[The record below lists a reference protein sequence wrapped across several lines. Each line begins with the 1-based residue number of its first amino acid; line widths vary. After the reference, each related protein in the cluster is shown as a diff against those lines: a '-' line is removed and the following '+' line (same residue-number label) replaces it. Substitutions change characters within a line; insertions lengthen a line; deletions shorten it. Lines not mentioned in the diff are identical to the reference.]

1 MMRAFHEACKT
12 LQFTC
17 KGFHKRQPALRGRV
31 GRYDFM
37 SGPFSR
43 DKKRSCSVLV
53 TALVCEEELHAVL
66 LSKQAVLGGI
76 SIPTAVTPPPTLRI
90 PYILS
95 H

>member
-1 MMRAFHEACKT
+1 MGFRVYRIRSLGFGVMRAFHEACKT

-43 DKKRSCSVLV
+43 DNNDRVVSWLRHWFARRNFMLYYLASRLY
-53 TALVCEEELHAVL
+53 
-66 LSKQAVLGGI
+66 LGG
-76 SIPTAVTPPPTLRI
+76 
-90 PYILS
+90 
-95 H
+95 